1 MLLAPALYA
10 AAAHAGIPA
19 GFGGTAG
26 AVNRNTPHCD
36 LELLYHGG
44 RAQSVCSEICEAQK
58 PKSREGRGR
67 PAQTRN
73 D

>member
-10 AAAHAGIPA
+10 AIAHAGIPA

-26 AVNRNTPHCD
+26 VANKNTPHCD
-36 LELLYHGG
+36 LEQLYHDG
-44 RAQSVCSEICEAQK
+44 RARSVWPEICEAQE
-58 PKSREGRGR
+58 PISRERRGR